1 MDLKNQII
9 VNIAGGFQVSLPK
22 FTLRDPKENVIRVDY
37 HGKVILLA
45 LLMNKFLSDEEL
57 KTLAKSYKAIIC
69 KLKKVSEAH
78 GYRIY
83 RLRGRGYR
91 LVANDH

>member
-1 MDLKNQII
+1 MNLKNQII

-22 FTLRDPKENVIRVDY
+22 FTLCDPKEKTISTDY

-69 KLKKVSEAH
+69 KLKKVSATH
-78 GYRIY
+78 GYHIHRV
-83 RLRGRGYR
+83 RGKGYH
-91 LVANDH
+91 LTTNI